1 MAFTDAKLI
10 SIVAGTTFAS
20 TQKFKGVVVNA
31 SGHAVLP
38 DTTASQ
44 GRVVG
49 TLYSETGSTSAAGTE
64 VVNVAYGP
72 VVKVNMAAS
81 TLAVGGSMSFSTLGV
96 GIAPSTDDL
105 QPWGII
111 LDGSS
116 GAAGRIFTVV
126 RTAG

>member
-1 MAFTDAKLI
+1 MAFTDAKFV
-10 SIVAGTTFAS
+10 SIIAGTTFAS
-20 TQKFKGVVVNA
+20 TQKFKGVVVDT

-38 DTTASQ
+38 DSTAAQ
-44 GRVVG
+44 GRVIG

-72 VVKVNMAAS
+72 IIKVNMAAS
-81 TLAVGGSMSFSTLGV
+81 TLAAGGSVSFSTLGV

-105 QPWGII
+105 QPFGII

-116 GAAGRIFTVV
+116 GAAGRIVTVL